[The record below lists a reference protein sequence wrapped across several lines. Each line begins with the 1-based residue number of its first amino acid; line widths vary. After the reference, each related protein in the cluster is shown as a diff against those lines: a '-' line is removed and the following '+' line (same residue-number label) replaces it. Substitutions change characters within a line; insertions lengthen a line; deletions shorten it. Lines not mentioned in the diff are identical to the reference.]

1 MAKNG
6 KWTCL
11 SAGIA
16 ACLALALART
26 YPARAASDLPVTLD
40 GAAYPGSVRLID
52 GTSYV
57 ALREFAAAADDAAVR
72 WDPDRSEATAETPAL
87 TLRARVG
94 AQFLEANGRALRC
107 ASRIFTEDGTLWVP
121 LRQTSAAFGFRC
133 DYDEGTRAVSLTRE
147 SAAIELAS
155 AVYDADAYYWLSR
168 IIEAEAGG
176 ECFEGKLAV
185 GTVVLNRVASPS
197 YPDTVSAVIFD
208 TQFGVQFTP
217 TANGA
222 IRCTPSEDSALAASA
237 CLEGYRMT
245 TDMLYFLNEDLS
257 SSFWVPSF
265 CRYITTVGNHDFYG
279 D

>member
-1 MAKNG
+1 MVKNG
-6 KWTCL
+6 KRTCF

-16 ACLALALART
+16 ACLALALALAN
-26 YPARAASDLPVTLD
+26 PARAASDLPVTLD

-57 ALREFAAAADDAAVR
+57 ALREFAAAVDDAAVR
-72 WDPDRSEATAETPAL
+72 WDPARSEATAETPAL
-87 TLRARVG
+87 TLRARDG

-107 ASRIFTEDGTLWVP
+107 AGIFTEDGTLWVP

-133 DYDEGTRAVSLTRE
+133 EYDEDARAVSLRRE
-147 SAAIELAS
+147 SAAIEPAS
-155 AVYDADAYYWLSR
+155 AVYDADAFYWLSR

-176 ECFEGKLAV
+176 ECFDGKLAV

-217 TANGA
+217 TVNGA
-222 IRCTPSEDSALAASA
+222 IRCAPSEDSVFAAAA
-237 CLEGYRMT
+237 CLEGYRMRE
-245 TDMLYFLNEDLS
+245 DMLYFLNEDLAT
-257 SSFWVPSF
+257 SFWVPSF

>member
-1 MAKNG
+1 MVKNG
-6 KWTCL
+6 KRTCF

-16 ACLALALART
+16 ACLALALALAN
-26 YPARAASDLPVTLD
+26 PARAASDLPVTLD

-57 ALREFAAAADDAAVR
+57 ALREFAAAVDDAAVR
-72 WDPDRSEATAETPAL
+72 WDPARSEATAETPAL
-87 TLRARVG
+87 TLRARDG

-107 ASRIFTEDGTLWVP
+107 AGIFAEDGTLWVP

-133 DYDEGTRAVSLTRE
+133 EYDEDARAVSLRRE
-147 SAAIELAS
+147 SAAIEPAS
-155 AVYDADAYYWLSR
+155 AVYDADAFYWLSR

-176 ECFEGKLAV
+176 ECFDGKLAV

-217 TANGA
+217 TVNGA
-222 IRCTPSEDSALAASA
+222 IRCAPSEDSVLAAAA
-237 CLEGYRMT
+237 CLEGYRMRE
-245 TDMLYFLNEDLS
+245 DMLYFLNEDLAT
-257 SSFWVPSF
+257 SFWVPAY